1 MKYLVGTFVDYKT
14 VRQFF
19 PQIHSHVVLLQGDQ
33 LTAITSR
40 RYLHNDS
47 DMIPVGVLT
56 DELYFDGDD
65 NLWTNTNGASPTEV
79 KKLIDEMFS
88 VDSKITYITCDY

>member
-19 PQIHSHVVLLQGDQ
+19 PQIYTRNNCTQFFSLEKNVYM
-33 LTAITSR
+33 
-40 RYLHNDS
+40 YLHHDNE
-47 DMIPVGVLT
+47 MIAVGVLT

-65 NLWTNTNGASPTEV
+65 NLRTTDCSPTEV

-88 VDSKITYITCDY
+88 IDSKITYITCKY